1 MKEKDRESQTS
12 FLKTLEVYLLNNCK
26 LKPAAEQLFIHQN
39 TLNYRMKQ
47 IFDMTSIDLSHFS
60 QRCELF
66 IELMLMKKI
75 NNDDGI
81 RRCTGSPADFHVTC
95 ENGIQRMHF
104 VV

>member
-1 MKEKDRESQTS
+1 MTAKHH
-12 FLKTLEVYLLNNCK
+12 FKTLEVYLLNNCK

-47 IFDMTSIDLSHFS
+47 IFEMTSIDLSHFS

-75 NNDDGI
+75 NRRGL
-81 RRCTGSPADFHVTC
+81 RRCKG
-95 ENGIQRMHF
+95 
-104 VV
+104 

>member
-66 IELMLMKKI
+66 IELMLMKK
-75 NNDDGI
+75 D
-81 RRCTGSPADFHVTC
+81 
-95 ENGIQRMHF
+95 Q
-104 VV
+104 